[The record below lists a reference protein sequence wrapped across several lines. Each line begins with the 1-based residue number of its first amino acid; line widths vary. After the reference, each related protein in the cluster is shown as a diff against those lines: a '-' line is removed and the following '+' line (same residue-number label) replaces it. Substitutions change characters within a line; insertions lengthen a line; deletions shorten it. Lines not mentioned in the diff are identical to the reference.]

1 MEHAAEGMDDA
12 GADVAVAPLRG
23 ARASG
28 GPAQNRVAPRK
39 LLLSKWTAV
48 APQHGEKHF
57 LVSRVSDDGAALELT
72 AVLTNRTQW
81 LPWRALKDA
90 AVWRMGWRDTSL

>member
-1 MEHAAEGMDDA
+1 MGDGQVDAAVAQVGDA
-12 GADVAVAPLRG
+12 GAPRG
-23 ARASG
+23 
-28 GPAQNRVAPRK
+28 PEKNRVAPRK

-57 LVSRVSDDGAALELT
+57 LVSRVSEDGAAVELT

-81 LPWRALKDA
+81 LRWRALKDG
-90 AVWRMGWRDTSL
+90 AVWRVGWR